1 MLVGASVFTP
11 PMYSCVLGAHVFN
24 PICIPSASGHLPP
37 HPCSVCLPRRSLSA
51 PESPAPPLFLG
62 LTLNPR
68 YERALSVPP
77 CASWVPRHQPPL
89 SGSRLAQRPGP
100 LGSLSRSG
108 LCQLPVEDLTRPLL
122 PLMLPR
128 LRPRAPRPLG
138 HSLSQSTLH
147 RLCIPPAALLLPVLA
162 PAVLAVVAE
171 VALGRWALGRPLL
184 PPVGPSPFLLLE
196 VFCELAHCL
205 LFVCYLF
212 CSGMAGGGA

>member
-1 MLVGASVFTP
+1 MRPGGPHREQQDERWAGGGGFLVGASVFTP
-11 PMYSCVLGAHVFN
+11 PVYSLCVLGAHVFN

-77 CASWVPRHQPPL
+77 CASWVPQHQPPL
-89 SGSRLAQRPGP
+89 SGSQSAQRPRP

-108 LCQLPVEDLTRPLL
+108 LCQLPVEDLARPLL
-122 PLMLPR
+122 PPMLHR

-138 HSLSQSTLH
+138 HNLSQSTLCRPS
-147 RLCIPPAALLLPVLA
+147 RLQPYS
-162 PAVLAVVAE
+162 
-171 VALGRWALGRPLL
+171 RPSWPQRSWRL
-184 PPVGPSPFLLLE
+184 
-196 VFCELAHCL
+196 
-205 LFVCYLF
+205 
-212 CSGMAGGGA
+212 